1 MMTAQERVASLH
13 ERMEALQRTKERQ
26 KTTALGSLCYVM
38 TICLLMLVF
47 SGTSH
52 TVGTAGLYSGAVLM
66 FENAGGYVLTAVVA
80 FVIGV
85 IVTAAII
92 WNREKTRACLMPQ
105 NVKSQNAEIAQ
116 KGNEDPRG
124 GEER

>member
-26 KTTALGSLCYVM
+26 KTIALGASCDFM

-47 SGTSH
+47 SGASH
-52 TVGTAGLYSGAVLM
+52 TVGSASLYSGAVLM

-105 NVKSQNAEIAQ
+105 NAKSQNAKMAQ
-116 KGNEDPRG
+116 KGTEDPRG